1 MRLNMSSPLDIEEI
15 MRLLPHRF
23 PFLLV
28 DRVVSYEPNKTIS
41 AYKNV
46 TFNEPY
52 FQGHFP
58 SRRVMPGVLI
68 LEAIAQTC
76 GLLYMLSREE
86 FIEGQLF
93 YFISADK
100 VKFRKPVVPGD
111 RLDFEV
117 SVLRIGSQA
126 WKFQGVAFV
135 DGVKAAEAVILASAE

>member
-1 MRLNMSSPLDIEEI
+1 MSSPLDIEEI

-46 TFNEPY
+46 TYNEPY

-58 SRRVMPGVLI
+58 SRPVMPGVLI
-68 LEAIAQTC
+68 LEAIAQTG

-86 FIEGQLF
+86 SIEGQLF

-111 RLDFEV
+111 RLDFEI
-117 SVLRIGSQA
+117 SVLRMGGQT
-126 WKFQGVAFV
+126 WKFKGVALV
-135 DGVKAAEAVILASAE
+135 DGVKAAEAVILAVAK

>member
-1 MRLNMSSPLDIEEI
+1 MSSPIDIEEI

-28 DRVVSYEPNKTIS
+28 DRIVSYEANKSMS

-46 TFNEPY
+46 TYNEPY

-58 SRRVMPGVLI
+58 SLRVMPGVLI
-68 LEAIAQTC
+68 LEAIAQTG

-86 FIEGQLF
+86 SIEGQLF

-111 RLDFEV
+111 RLDLEV
-117 SVLRIGSQA
+117 SVLRSGSQA

-135 DGVKAAEAVILASAE
+135 DGVKAAEAVILASAK

>member
-1 MRLNMSSPLDIEEI
+1 MSSPLDIEEI

-46 TFNEPY
+46 TYNEPY

-58 SRRVMPGVLI
+58 SRPVMPGVLI
-68 LEAIAQTC
+68 LEAIAQTG

-86 FIEGQLF
+86 IIEGQLF

-111 RLDFEV
+111 RLDFEI
-117 SVLRIGSQA
+117 SVLRIGGQT

-135 DGVKAAEAVILASAE
+135 DGAKAAEAVILAVAK

>member
-1 MRLNMSSPLDIEEI
+1 MSGPIDREEI

-46 TFNEPY
+46 TYNEPY

-58 SRRVMPGVLI
+58 SRPVMPGVLI
-68 LEAIAQTC
+68 LEAIAQTG

-86 FIEGQLF
+86 SIEGQLF

-111 RLDFEV
+111 RLDFEI
-117 SVLRIGSQA
+117 SVLRIGSQT

-135 DGVKAAEAVILASAE
+135 DGAKAAEAVISAIAK

>member
-1 MRLNMSSPLDIEEI
+1 MSGPIDIEEI

-46 TFNEPY
+46 TYNEPY

-58 SRRVMPGVLI
+58 SRPVMPGVLI
-68 LEAIAQTC
+68 LEAIAQTG

-86 FIEGQLF
+86 SIEGQLF

-111 RLDFEV
+111 RLDFEI
-117 SVLRIGSQA
+117 SVLRIGSQT

-135 DGVKAAEAVILASAE
+135 DGAKAAEAVISAIAK

>member
-1 MRLNMSSPLDIEEI
+1 MSSPIDIEEI

-46 TFNEPY
+46 TYNEPY

-58 SRRVMPGVLI
+58 SRPVMPGVLI
-68 LEAIAQTC
+68 LEAIAQTG

-86 FIEGQLF
+86 SIEGQLF

-111 RLDFEV
+111 RLDFEI
-117 SVLRIGSQA
+117 SVLRIGSQT

-135 DGVKAAEAVILASAE
+135 DGAKAAEAVISAIAK

>member
-1 MRLNMSSPLDIEEI
+1 MSSPLDIEEI

-46 TFNEPY
+46 TYNEPY

-58 SRRVMPGVLI
+58 SRPVMPGVLI
-68 LEAIAQTC
+68 LEAIAQTG

-86 FIEGQLF
+86 SIEGQLF

-111 RLDFEV
+111 RLDFEIN
-117 SVLRIGSQA
+117 VLRMGGQT
-126 WKFQGVAFV
+126 WKFKGVALV
-135 DGVKAAEAVILASAE
+135 DGVKAAEAVILAVAK

>member
-1 MRLNMSSPLDIEEI
+1 MSSPLDIEEI

-46 TFNEPY
+46 TYNEPY

-58 SRRVMPGVLI
+58 SRPVMPGVLI
-68 LEAIAQTC
+68 LEAIAQTG

-86 FIEGQLF
+86 SIEGQLF

-111 RLDFEV
+111 RLDFEI
-117 SVLRIGSQA
+117 SVLRMGSQT
-126 WKFQGVAFV
+126 WKFKGVAFV
-135 DGVKAAEAVILASAE
+135 DGVKAAEAVILAVAK

>member
-1 MRLNMSSPLDIEEI
+1 MSSPLDIEEI

-46 TFNEPY
+46 TYNEPY

-58 SRRVMPGVLI
+58 SRPVMPGVLI
-68 LEAIAQTC
+68 LEAIAQTG

-86 FIEGQLF
+86 SVEGQLF

-111 RLDFEV
+111 RLDFEI
-117 SVLRIGSQA
+117 SVLRMGGQT
-126 WKFQGVAFV
+126 WKFKGVALV
-135 DGVKAAEAVILASAE
+135 DGVKAAEAVILAVAK

>member
-1 MRLNMSSPLDIEEI
+1 MSSPLDIEEI

-46 TFNEPY
+46 TYNEPY

-58 SRRVMPGVLI
+58 SRPVMPGVLI
-68 LEAIAQTC
+68 LEAMAQTG

-86 FIEGQLF
+86 IIEGQLF

-111 RLDFEV
+111 RLDFEI
-117 SVLRIGSQA
+117 SVLRMGGQT
-126 WKFQGVAFV
+126 WKFKGVAFV
-135 DGVKAAEAVILASAE
+135 DGVKAAEAVILAVAK